1 MAKDQADMTDH
12 HKAPR
17 ASMKGVSGLIRDILD
32 DLERAPAPQPVFE
45 AQEGPARDPEAAGP
59 MTSLGAIVDRLDE
72 RGFGILLFLLALP
85 CVPPFVYV
93 LPQIV
98 SVPMLVLSGQ
108 MAMGRRAPWLP
119 NALRRRPVSIAA
131 FRDVIDRSEKLVRL
145 AERLSHPRLR
155 PVTGH
160 GAARIVGA
168 LLLIPSLS
176 IMLPLP
182 GTNTVPG
189 IGVAVTSLGLI
200 ERDGLLVIA
209 GLLIGLGWV
218 ALLLVLGLEAAT
230 LIKDWLA
237 AQF

>member
-1 MAKDQADMTDH
+1 
-12 HKAPR
+12 
-17 ASMKGVSGLIRDILD
+17 
-32 DLERAPAPQPVFE
+32 
-45 AQEGPARDPEAAGP
+45 
-59 MTSLGAIVDRLDE
+59 MTSLGAIADRLDE

-98 SVPMLVLSGQ
+98 SVPMLVLAGQ

-119 NALRRRPVSIAA
+119 NTLRKRPVSIAA
-131 FRDVIDRSEKLVRL
+131 FRDVVDRSEKYVRF
-145 AERLSHPRLR
+145 AERLAHPRLR

-168 LLLIPSLS
+168 LLAIPALS
-176 IMLPLP
+176 IMVPFP

-189 IGVAVTSLGLI
+189 IGVAVTALGLV
-200 ERDGLLVIA
+200 ERDGVLVIA
-209 GLLIGLGWV
+209 GLLIGVGWV

-230 LIKDWLA
+230 LIKDWLLA
-237 AQF
+237 RF